1 MRTPVVKS
9 DVEETWME
17 VRGLL
22 AVMRNGEQPL
32 QLVDGGS
39 GDLCCPSASC
49 PPGMCIS
56 LWCGVL
62 CALFVNS
69 DILYRALRGRQRWFG
84 KAAKGERLG
93 LRVGNEAI

>member
-32 QLVDGGS
+32 QLVTGS
-39 GDLCCPSASC
+39 GDRATFVHRC